1 MHWPIPRGSTNI
13 VYSTRLPIARV
24 SKPADNHSSAPLR
37 SLDIKGLLEALVSD
51 GLLRFEDG
59 KRALMLSRVK
69 DLTKVH
75 PITAIAEQ
83 SLEDARNPGRAL
95 KQEDLFKWLGDRTGL
110 PYERIDPL
118 KIDVTQITSV
128 VSYAYASKRGILP
141 LRVDRDTVVIGTS
154 DPFDDEWVDELSQL
168 LRKRV
173 QRALVNPVDRRRYT
187 DEFFNLSRSLKKATR
202 RGEEDGVRLFQNL
215 EKLVELGRTGK
226 LDAEDRHIVHIVD
239 WLLQYA
245 FEQRASDI
253 HLEPRRDEG
262 YVRFRI
268 DGVLHRVYQVPTNV
282 MIAIVG
288 RIKILG
294 GMDIAEKRRPLD
306 GRLKTRTPDGAEV
319 ELRLST
325 VPTALGEKLVIRIF
339 DPEVLGRSYEQL
351 GLSNQELRVWKSFV
365 EQPYGI
371 VLVTGPTGSG
381 KTTTL
386 YSTLK
391 QLATPEVN
399 VSTIEDPIEMVEP
412 SFNQIQVHQ
421 AIDLTFAAGVRSLL
435 RQDPDIIMIGEIRD
449 LDTAEMA
456 IQAALTGHLVLSTLH
471 TNDAPSAVTRLLEI
485 GVAPYLIN
493 ATLLGVVAQRLVRI
507 LCPHC
512 KKKHSVDERQWR
524 ALTQPWKVSMPAES
538 YGLEG
543 CLECRNTGYLGRVGL
558 YEILRMTS
566 DMRGLIHEHTDLPAL
581 REQGFKEG
589 MQPLRISGARKIAAG
604 LTTMEEVMRVIPKL
618 PDS

>member
-1 MHWPIPRGSTNI
+1 MSRPVANR
-13 VYSTRLPIARV
+13 
-24 SKPADNHSSAPLR
+24 SSGAIQ
-37 SLDIKGLLEALVSD
+37 SLNIKGLLEGLVSD
-51 GLLRFEDG
+51 GLLAFEDG

-69 DLTKVH
+69 DLSRIH
-75 PITAIAEQ
+75 PLTAIAEQ
-83 SLEDARNPGRAL
+83 NLADARSPGRVL
-95 KQEDLFKWLGDRTGL
+95 KQEDLFKWLADRTGL

-118 KIDVTQITSV
+118 KINVTEITSV

-141 LRVDRDTVVIGTS
+141 LRVDRDSVVIGTS
-154 DPFDDEWVDELSQL
+154 DPFDDDWVDELGQL
-168 LRKRV
+168 LRKHV
-173 QRALVNPVDRRRYT
+173 QRALVNPIDRRRYT
-187 DEFFNLSRSLKKATR
+187 DEFYNLSRSLKKATR
-202 RGEEDGVRLFQNL
+202 RGEDDGVKLFQNL

-226 LDAEDRHIVHIVD
+226 LDAENQHIVHIVD

-306 GRLKTRTPDGAEV
+306 GRLKTRTPDAAEV

-339 DPEVLGRSYEQL
+339 DPDVLGRSYEQL
-351 GLSNQELRVWKSFV
+351 GLSEQELRIWKDFV
-365 EQPYGI
+365 DQPYGI

-399 VSTIEDPIEMVEP
+399 VSTVEDPIEMVEP
-412 SFNQIQVHQ
+412 SFNQIQVHP

-471 TNDAPSAVTRLLEI
+471 TNDAPSAVTRLVEI

-493 ATLLGVVAQRLVRI
+493 ATLLGVVAQRLVRT

-512 KKKHSVDERQWR
+512 KKKYAVDERQWR
-524 ALTQPWKVSMPAES
+524 SLTQPWKVAPPTAS
-538 YGLEG
+538 YALEG

-558 YEILRMTS
+558 YEILKMTP
-566 DMRGLIHEHTDLPAL
+566 DMRNLIDDDTDLTAL
-581 REQGFKEG
+581 REQGYKEG

-604 LTTMEEVMRVIPKL
+604 LTTMEEVMRVIPRL
-618 PDS
+618 PGS

>member
-1 MHWPIPRGSTNI
+1 MSNPT
-13 VYSTRLPIARV
+13 
-24 SKPADNHSSAPLR
+24 ADRSNASIQ
-37 SLDIKGLLEALVSD
+37 SLDIKGLLETLVAD
-51 GLLRFEDG
+51 GLVRLEAG
-59 KRALMLSRVK
+59 KEALMLSRVK
-69 DLTKVH
+69 DLSKIH
-75 PITAIAEQ
+75 PLVAIAEQ
-83 SLEDARNPGRAL
+83 GLEDARTPGRVL
-95 KQEDLFKWLGDRTGL
+95 SQEDLFKWLGDRTGL

-118 KIDVTQITSV
+118 KIDVTRITSV
-128 VSYAYASKRGILP
+128 VSHAYASKRGILP
-141 LRVDRDTVVIGTS
+141 LRLDRDSVVIGTS
-154 DPFDDEWVDELSQL
+154 DPFDNDWVDELGQL
-168 LRKRV
+168 LRRRV
-173 QRALVNPVDRRRYT
+173 QRVLVNPLDRRRYT
-187 DEFFNLSRSLKKATR
+187 DEFYNLARSLKKATR
-202 RGEEDGVRLFQNL
+202 RGQDDGVRLFQNL

-253 HLEPRRDEG
+253 HLEPRREEG

-268 DGVLHRVYQVPTNV
+268 DGVLHRVYQVPPNV

-306 GRLKTRTPDGAEV
+306 GRLKTRTPDGVEV

-339 DPEVLGRSYEQL
+339 DPEVLSRGYAQL
-351 GLSNQELRVWKSFV
+351 GLSDQELRLWQGFV

-386 YSTLK
+386 YSTLR

-399 VSTIEDPIEMVEP
+399 VSTIEDPIEMIEP
-412 SFNQIQVHQ
+412 NFNQIQVHP

-449 LDTAEMA
+449 RDTAEMA

-471 TNDAPSAVTRLLEI
+471 TNDAPSALTRLREI
-485 GVAPYLIN
+485 GVPPYLIS
-493 ATLLGVVAQRLVRI
+493 ATVLGIVAQRLVRT

-512 KKKHSVDERQWR
+512 KKPQALDEARWRSLTRPWSV
-524 ALTQPWKVSMPAES
+524 ALPDSTYTAA
-538 YGLEG
+538 G
-543 CLECRNTGYLGRVGL
+543 CLECRNTGYMGRVGL
-558 YEILRMTS
+558 YEILAMTEE
-566 DMRGLIHEHTDLPAL
+566 MRGLVNEHMDLAAL
-581 REQGFKEG
+581 REQGYKEG

-604 LTTMEEVMRVIPKL
+604 LTNVEEVMRVIPKL

>member
-1 MHWPIPRGSTNI
+1 
-13 VYSTRLPIARV
+13 V
-24 SKPADNHSSAPLR
+24 SKPAASRAPAAIR
-37 SLDIKGLLEALVSD
+37 SLDIKGLLEGLVSD
-51 GLLRFEDG
+51 GLLKFEDG

-69 DLTKVH
+69 DLSRTH
-75 PITAIAEQ
+75 PLTALAEQ
-83 SLEDARNPGRAL
+83 HLEDARNPGRVL
-95 KQEDLFKWLGDRTGL
+95 SQEDLFKWLADRTGL

-118 KIDVTQITSV
+118 KLDVTAVTSV

-141 LRVDRDTVVIGTS
+141 LRVDRDSVVIGTS
-154 DPFDDEWVDELSQL
+154 DPFDEEWVDELSQL
-168 LRKRV
+168 LRKHI

-187 DEFFNLSRSLKKATR
+187 DEFYNLSRSLKKATR
-202 RGEEDGVRLFQNL
+202 RGEEDGVKLFQNL

-226 LDAEDRHIVHIVD
+226 LDAENQHIVHIVD

-253 HLEPRRDEG
+253 HLEPRREEG

-268 DGVLHRVYQVPTNV
+268 DGVLHRVYQVPANV

-288 RIKILG
+288 RMKILG
-294 GMDIAEKRRPLD
+294 GMDVAEKRRPLD
-306 GRLKTRTPDGAEV
+306 GRLKTRSPDGAEV

-339 DPEVLGRSYEQL
+339 DPEVLSRSYEQL
-351 GLSNQELRVWKSFV
+351 GLSEQELRIWQSFV
-365 EQPYGI
+365 QQPYGI

-391 QLATPEVN
+391 QLATPEIN

-412 SFNQIQVHQ
+412 NFNQIQVHT
-421 AIDLTFAAGVRSLL
+421 AIDLSFAAGVRSLL

-471 TNDAPSAVTRLLEI
+471 TNDAPSAVTRLIEI
-485 GVAPYLIN
+485 GVPPYLIN
-493 ATLLGVVAQRLVRI
+493 ATLLGVVAQRLVRT

-512 KKKHSVDERQWR
+512 KHKHQLDERQWR
-524 ALTQPWKVSMPAES
+524 DLTQPWKVSMPGSS
-538 YGLEG
+538 YTLEG

-558 YEILRMTS
+558 YEILRVTP
-566 DMRGLIHEHTDLPAL
+566 DLRGLIHERTDLSVL
-581 REQGFKEG
+581 RDQGYKEG

-604 LTTMEEVMRVIPKL
+604 MTTMEEVMRVIPKL
-618 PDS
+618 PGADA

>member
-1 MHWPIPRGSTNI
+1 M
-13 VYSTRLPIARV
+13 
-24 SKPADNHSSAPLR
+24 SKPAAKRSPSNIQ
-37 SLDIKGLLEALVSD
+37 SLDIKELLEGLVSD
-51 GLLRFEDG
+51 GLLKLEDG
-59 KRALMLSRVK
+59 KDALLLSRVK
-69 DLTKVH
+69 DLSKIH
-75 PITAIAEQ
+75 PLTAIAEQ
-83 SLEDARNPGRAL
+83 SLEDARHPGRIL
-95 KQEDLFKWLGDRTGL
+95 KQEDLFKWLADKTGL

-118 KIDVTQITSV
+118 KIDVTKVTSV
-128 VSYAYASKRGILP
+128 VSHAYASKRGILP
-141 LRVDRDTVVIGTS
+141 LRVDKDSVVIGTS
-154 DPFDDEWVDELSQL
+154 DPFDDEWVDELGHL
-168 LRKRV
+168 LRKHV
-173 QRALVNPVDRRRYT
+173 QRALVNPVDRQRYT
-187 DEFFNLSRSLKKATR
+187 DEFYNLSRSLKKATR
-202 RGEEDGVRLFQNL
+202 RGTDDGVKLFQNL

-226 LDAEDRHIVHIVD
+226 LDAENQHIVHIVD

-268 DGVLHRVYQVPTNV
+268 DGVLHRVYQVPANV

-306 GRLKTRTPDGAEV
+306 GRLKTRMPDGAEV

-339 DPEVLGRSYEQL
+339 DPEVLSRSYEQL
-351 GLSNQELRVWKSFV
+351 GLSQQELRIWKGFV

-386 YSTLK
+386 YSTLR

-412 SFNQIQVHQ
+412 SFNQIQVHS
-421 AIDLTFAAGVRSLL
+421 AIDLTFAAGIRSLL

-456 IQAALTGHLVLSTLH
+456 VQAALTGHLVLSTLH
-471 TNDAPSAVTRLLEI
+471 TNDAPSAVTRLIEI

-493 ATLLGVVAQRLVRI
+493 ATLLGVVAQRLVRT

-512 KKKHSVDERQWR
+512 KKKQAVDERQWR
-524 ALTQPWKVSMPAES
+524 ALTQPWKVSMPTES
-538 YGLEG
+538 YNVVG
-543 CLECRNTGYLGRVGL
+543 CLECRNTGYLGRLGL
-558 YEILRMTS
+558 YEILKMTP
-566 DMRGLIHEHTDLPAL
+566 DMRGLINENTDLSAL
-581 REQGFKEG
+581 REQGYKEG
-589 MQPLRISGARKIAAG
+589 MQPLRISGARKIAG
-604 LTTMEEVMRVIPKL
+604 GMTTMEEVMRVIPKL
-618 PDS
+618 PGA